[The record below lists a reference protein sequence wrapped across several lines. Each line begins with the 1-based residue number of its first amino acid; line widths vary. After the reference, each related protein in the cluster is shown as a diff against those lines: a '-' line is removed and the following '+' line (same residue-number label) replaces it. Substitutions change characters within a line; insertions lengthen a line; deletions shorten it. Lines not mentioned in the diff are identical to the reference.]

1 MLPKFVED
9 VIIVE
14 LTTSV
19 ASIEEASSIYVIKTI
34 KIITNHQLRVGF
46 VMLIICLLT
55 EMNFEMHDV
64 FHISYRS
71 LRKI

>member
-14 LTTSV
+14 LTISV

-46 VMLIICLLT
+46 VMLIIC
-55 EMNFEMHDV
+55 M
-64 FHISYRS
+64 
-71 LRKI
+71 

>member
-14 LTTSV
+14 LTISV

-46 VMLIICLLT
+46 VMLIICLLIL
-55 EMNFEMHDV
+55 H
-64 FHISYRS
+64 S
-71 LRKI
+71 LGKTKPNSCDKEHF

>member
-14 LTTSV
+14 LTISV

-46 VMLIICLLT
+46 VMLIICLFLHSFGKT
-55 EMNFEMHDV
+55 KPNSCDKEHF
-64 FHISYRS
+64 
-71 LRKI
+71 